1 MKSKKLLFS
10 SLLAVGSM
18 IAYLTLTSSAGGQMG
33 VATSG
38 CGGSSCHGGAANAAT
53 SIALTGIPA
62 GGYTPGTAY
71 NVTLSVTNMSLGKA
85 GFDLSVSGGTLS
97 NNNTATTMLMG
108 SELHHTTPANAVSGV
123 STWTFTWTAPASG
136 TVNFNISANAV
147 NGNTQQTG
155 DVWNK
160 VTLPFSPAS
169 SASAPTVTAPA
180 AVSITSSSASI
191 TSTVNANGATTD
203 VIVEYGTS
211 ATYGQSV
218 TMTPPQVTG
227 TTATSVIGSLLGL
240 TQNTMYH
247 YRVRAINSVDTTYS
261 TDKTFTTLMGTGLT
275 EYNSDAFAIYPNPSS
290 DFVSIESTQGD
301 MIQSVQ
307 VLNLQGQICHTAVE
321 MNNASKAIVSLHS
334 LVNGYYVVKVRTEKQ
349 TFIYPITKK

>member
-10 SLLAVGSM
+10 SLLAIGSM
-18 IAYLTLTSSAGGQMG
+18 VAYLTLTSSSGGQMG
-33 VATSG
+33 VSTSG
-38 CGGSSCHGGAANAAT
+38 CGGGTCHGGSANAAT

-97 NNNTATTMLMG
+97 NNSSGTMLMG
-108 SELHHTTPANAVSGV
+108 TELHHTTPATAVSGV
-123 STWTFTWTAPASG
+123 SSWTFTWTAPASG
-136 TVNFNISANAV
+136 TVNFNIAANAV
-147 NGNTQQTG
+147 NGNSQSSG

-169 SASAPTVTAPA
+169 TASAPTITAPA

-203 VIVEYGTS
+203 VMVEYGTS
-211 ATYGQSV
+211 ISYGQSV

-227 TTATSVIGSLLGL
+227 TTATAVIGSLLGL

-247 YRVRAINSVDTTYS
+247 YRVRAINSVDTSYS
-261 TDKTFTTLMGTGLT
+261 ADKTFTTLMGSGLT
-275 EYNSDAFAIYPNPSS
+275 EYNTNAFAIYPNPSS
-290 DFVSIESTQGD
+290 DFISIESVQGEA
-301 MIQSVQ
+301 IQSVQ
-307 VLNLQGQICHTAVE
+307 VLNVQGQICHAAVE
-321 MNNASKAIVSLHS
+321 MSNGNKAIISLHS
-334 LVNGYYVVKVRTEKQ
+334 LVNGYYVVKIRTEKQ
-349 TFIYPITKK
+349 TFVYPITKK